1 MQVRG
6 FILVV
11 VCALSLAAASTLSGA
26 NGQEDQGK
34 AALEKRLQE
43 LLKERVKTAERA
55 RDAMQASFEAETVT
69 LINLVDAT
77 NKLVEARLAVA
88 TTPAQEIDAL
98 EKHLE
103 LMQNTERKIKVRYD
117 IGTRGGEAKEYA
129 TAQRERQSAEIA
141 LTQARLKTKR

>member
-26 NGQEDQGK
+26 NGQEEEGK

-55 RDAMQASFEAETVT
+55 TAAMKAAFEAQTVV
-69 LINLVDAT
+69 LYHFLDAA

-103 LMQNTERKIKVRYD
+103 LLQKIEQKIRELYD
-117 IGTRGGEAKEYA
+117 IGTRGGEANELA
-129 TAQRERQSAEIA
+129 AAQRERQSADIA
-141 LTQARLKTKR
+141 LTQARLKTNR